1 MSIISKEIDVRL
13 NGYVVDYYEKLGYE
27 IPRIR
32 KNNKWVVQQDA
43 TITVKVSDL
52 PESSNLNVDVQCD
65 CTECNKIKSISLS
78 NYKKNIERNGMY
90 LCTRDTKHRDFL
102 NGYTLEN
109 IIDSLKGFYNKNNRF
124 PKYYEYTEENGFSF
138 TYSKMMRILNKNNTT
153 LNEELSKIDCFKV
166 SQYNEK
172 YYDKYLERL
181 KNIVDLNPQLGS
193 NLSYLSRDDYCKK
206 YEVPNIRWF
215 IEHCPDKS
223 VNNIE
228 TFKIWAGFY
237 TKHMLKE
244 QCSEIILNMAKQY
257 DRPLMYDD
265 FRGHKYGQVTIQMIK
280 EHWGSLNKMKQ
291 DLGLEIIQESM
302 MDKHLSKEDFDAT
315 LRDIRKYVE
324 DDNRDFITT
333 EEIDLNN
340 QWNNSQSLRRYAKD
354 YYSMSLTDILLKNN
368 VRLGKQGQGINFDFP
383 DGEHVT
389 SQFEYMFSKYLKDY
403 GLKYNVDY
411 FRDVRYSTF
420 IPEYKNN
427 MNCDYVIHI
436 NDKIIYVEIAGI
448 IEAYKEWY
456 YKNKPITNSNRKEK
470 YRQKLTEKEE
480 MLKSHN
486 LIYFILFPCDLTKDN
501 FKNILENGSLE
512 LKKNIEKFMKNNI
525 DWVKIRELGELKYS
539 DDIKWGRNVI
549 NYEEAV

>member
-1 MSIISKEIDVRL
+1 MNRMQPRKFDKEKYDYYVKEYIRKSEELGRPISHANLRKYPYNLPDGRWYIDNCPDNSVNSWSDFVDWCGFVAPYKHPSKEKMI
-13 NGYVVDYYEKLGYE
+13 KLIYKLQDE
-27 IPRIR
+27 I
-32 KNNKWVVQQDA
+32 
-43 TITVKVSDL
+43 
-52 PESSNLNVDVQCD
+52 
-65 CTECNKIKSISLS
+65 
-78 NYKKNIERNGMY
+78 G
-90 LCTRDTKHRDFL
+90 
-102 NGYTLEN
+102 
-109 IIDSLKGFYNKNNRF
+109 
-124 PKYYEYTEENGFSF
+124 
-138 TYSKMMRILNKNNTT
+138 
-153 LNEELSKIDCFKV
+153 
-166 SQYNEK
+166 
-172 YYDKYLERL
+172 
-181 KNIVDLNPQLGS
+181 
-193 NLSYLSRDDYCKK
+193 
-206 YEVPNIRWF
+206 
-215 IEHCPDKS
+215 
-223 VNNIE
+223 
-228 TFKIWAGFY
+228 
-237 TKHMLKE
+237 
-244 QCSEIILNMAKQY
+244 
-257 DRPLMYDD
+257 RPLMYDD
-265 FRGHKYGQVTIQMIK
+265 FRGRGCYHPPIQIIREYWGTINNMKK
-280 EHWGSLNKMKQ
+280 E
-291 DLGLEIIQESM
+291 LGLEIIQESM
-302 MDKHLSKEDFDAT
+302 NDRHLSKEDFDAM

-354 YYSMSLTDILLKNN
+354 YYNMSLTDILLKNN

-470 YRQKLTEKEE
+470 YRQKLMEKED
-480 MLKSHN
+480 MLKTHN

>member
-1 MSIISKEIDVRL
+1 MSRMQPRKFDKEKYDYYVKEYIRKSEELGRPISHANLRKDPYNLPDARWYIDNCPDNNVNSWSDFVDWCGFVAPYKHPSKEKMI
-13 NGYVVDYYEKLGYE
+13 KLIYKLQDE
-27 IPRIR
+27 I
-32 KNNKWVVQQDA
+32 
-43 TITVKVSDL
+43 
-52 PESSNLNVDVQCD
+52 
-65 CTECNKIKSISLS
+65 
-78 NYKKNIERNGMY
+78 G
-90 LCTRDTKHRDFL
+90 
-102 NGYTLEN
+102 
-109 IIDSLKGFYNKNNRF
+109 
-124 PKYYEYTEENGFSF
+124 
-138 TYSKMMRILNKNNTT
+138 
-153 LNEELSKIDCFKV
+153 
-166 SQYNEK
+166 
-172 YYDKYLERL
+172 
-181 KNIVDLNPQLGS
+181 
-193 NLSYLSRDDYCKK
+193 
-206 YEVPNIRWF
+206 
-215 IEHCPDKS
+215 
-223 VNNIE
+223 
-228 TFKIWAGFY
+228 
-237 TKHMLKE
+237 
-244 QCSEIILNMAKQY
+244 
-257 DRPLMYDD
+257 RPLMYDD
-265 FRGHKYGQVTIQMIK
+265 FRGRGCYHPPIQIIREYWGTI
-280 EHWGSLNKMKQ
+280 NNMKNE
-291 DLGLEIIQESM
+291 LGLEIVQESM
-302 MDKHLSKEDFDAT
+302 IDKHLSQSQFNDM
-315 LRDIRKYVE
+315 LSDICNYILK
-324 DDNRDFITT
+324 DNRNFITT
-333 EEIDLNN
+333 KEIDENN
-340 QWNNSQSLRRYAKD
+340 RWNDSQTLRRYAKQ
-354 YYSMSLTDILLKNN
+354 YYNKTLAEIFSERGI
-368 VRLGKQGQGINFDFP
+368 RLGKQGQGINFDFP

-539 DDIKWGRNVI
+539 DDIKWGRSVI

>member
-1 MSIISKEIDVRL
+1 MKMRSFDKEK
-13 NGYVVDYYEKLGYE
+13 YDYYVDEY
-27 IPRIR
+27 IR
-32 KNNKWVVQQDA
+32 K
-43 TITVKVSDL
+43 S
-52 PESSNLNVDVQCD
+52 
-65 CTECNKIKSISLS
+65 
-78 NYKKNIERNGMY
+78 
-90 LCTRDTKHRDFL
+90 
-102 NGYTLEN
+102 
-109 IIDSLKGFYNKNNRF
+109 
-124 PKYYEYTEENGFSF
+124 EENGIPIS
-138 TYSKMMRILNKNNTT
+138 YNK
-153 LNEELSKIDCFKV
+153 L
-166 SQYNEK
+166 
-172 YYDKYLERL
+172 RL
-181 KNIVDLNPQLGS
+181 PQFNLPDARWYVDN
-193 NLSYLSRDDYCKK
+193 
-206 YEVPNIRWF
+206 
-215 IEHCPDKS
+215 CPDENIKS
-223 VNNIE
+223 WSDFVN
-228 TFKIWAGFY
+228 WCGFH
-237 TKHMLKE
+237 TRGVKLPKE
-244 QCSEIILNMAKQY
+244 KAINLIYKMQEEI

-265 FRGHKYGQVTIQMIK
+265 FRGKGCYKVPIEYIRKTWGTI
-280 EHWGSLNKMKQ
+280 NKMKEE
-291 DLGLEIIQESM
+291 LGLEIIQESM
-302 MDKHLSKEDFDAT
+302 IDRQPSSKEELDNMII
-315 LRDIRKYVE
+315 DICNFVHNE
-324 DDNRDFITT
+324 NRNFITT
-333 EEIDLNN
+333 REINSNSDWVSANSLQKASKKFYNLKLQDLLGKYGV
-340 QWNNSQSLRRYAKD
+340 S
-354 YYSMSLTDILLKNN
+354 
-368 VRLGKQGQGINFDFP
+368 LGKQGQGINFDFS

-411 FRDVRYSTF
+411 FRDVKYSTF

-436 NDKIIYVEIAGI
+436 NGKIIYVEIAGI

>member
-1 MSIISKEIDVRL
+1 MNRMQPRKFDKEK
-13 NGYVVDYYEKLGYE
+13 YDYYVKEY
-27 IPRIR
+27 IR
-32 KNNKWVVQQDA
+32 K
-43 TITVKVSDL
+43 S
-52 PESSNLNVDVQCD
+52 
-65 CTECNKIKSISLS
+65 
-78 NYKKNIERNGMY
+78 
-90 LCTRDTKHRDFL
+90 
-102 NGYTLEN
+102 
-109 IIDSLKGFYNKNNRF
+109 
-124 PKYYEYTEENGFSF
+124 
-138 TYSKMMRILNKNNTT
+138 
-153 LNEELSKIDCFKV
+153 EELGRPISHANLRKEPYNLPDGRWYID
-166 SQYNEK
+166 N
-172 YYDKYLERL
+172 
-181 KNIVDLNPQLGS
+181 
-193 NLSYLSRDDYCKK
+193 
-206 YEVPNIRWF
+206 
-215 IEHCPDKS
+215 CPDNN
-223 VNNIE
+223 VNSWSDFVDWCGFVVRGKKPTKEKMVALIYRLQEE
-228 TFKIWAGFY
+228 T
-237 TKHMLKE
+237 
-244 QCSEIILNMAKQY
+244 
-257 DRPLMYDD
+257 DRPLIYDD
-265 FRGHKYGQVTIQMIK
+265 FRGIGCYHPSLKFIREYWGTINNMKK
-280 EHWGSLNKMKQ
+280 E
-291 DLGLEIIQESM
+291 LGLEIVQESM
-302 MDKHLSKEDFDAT
+302 MDKHLSKEDFDAM
-315 LRDIRKYVE
+315 LLDIRRYVE

-354 YYSMSLTDILLKNN
+354 YYNMSLTDILLKNN

-512 LKKNIEKFMKNNI
+512 LKKNIEEFMKNNI
-525 DWVKIRELGELKYS
+525 NWVRIRELGELKYS

>member
-1 MSIISKEIDVRL
+1 MGIVSKEIDVRL

-32 KNNKWVVQQDA
+32 KNNKWIVPQDA

-90 LCTRDTKHRDFL
+90 LCTHDTKHRDFL

-109 IIDSLKGFYNKNNRF
+109 VIDALTDFYNKNNRF

-138 TYSKMMRILNKNNTT
+138 TYTKMLRILNENNTT
-153 LNEELSKIDCFKV
+153 LNDELSKIDCFKI

-172 YYDKYLERL
+172 YYDKYLEHLTNIIKSNPRL
-181 KNIVDLNPQLGS
+181 GN
-193 NLSYLSRDDYCKK
+193 NLSYLSREDYCQK

-215 IEHCPDKS
+215 IKHCPDES

-228 TFKIWAGFY
+228 TFKIWAGFH
-237 TKHMLKE
+237 TKHMSKE

-257 DRPLMYDD
+257 TRPLMYDD
-265 FRGHKYGQVTIQMIK
+265 FRGHQYGQVNIQMIK

-302 MDKHLSKEDFDAT
+302 IDKHLSKDDFDAM
-315 LRDIRKYVE
+315 LLDIRRYVE

-333 EEIDLNN
+333 EEIDSNK
-340 QWNNSQSLRRYAKD
+340 QWNNSQSLRRYSKD
-354 YYSMSLTDILLKNN
+354 YYNMSLTDILLKNN

-470 YRQKLTEKEE
+470 YRQKLMEKEE

-501 FKNILENGSLE
+501 FKNILEDGSLE
-512 LKKNIEKFMKNNI
+512 LKKNIEKFIKNNI
-525 DWVKIRELGELKYS
+525 DWIKIREIGELKYS

-549 NYEEAV
+549 NY

>member
-1 MSIISKEIDVRL
+1 MGIISKEIDVRL
-13 NGYVVDYYEKLGYE
+13 NGYVIAYYEKLGYE
-27 IPRIR
+27 IPRVR
-32 KNNKWVVQQDA
+32 KNNKWIVPQDA

-65 CTECNKIKSISLS
+65 CTECKKIKSISLG

-90 LCTRDTKHRDFL
+90 LCTHDTKHRDFL

-109 IIDSLKGFYNKNNRF
+109 VINTLNNFYNKNNRF

-138 TYSKMMRILNKNNTT
+138 SYSKMTRILNENNTT

-172 YYDKYLERL
+172 YYDEYLERL
-181 KNIVDLNPQLGS
+181 KKIVELNPQLLS
-193 NLSYLSRDDYCKK
+193 NLSYLSREDSCEK

-228 TFKIWAGFY
+228 TFKIWAGFN
-237 TKHMLKE
+237 TKHISKE

-257 DRPLMYDD
+257 NRPLMYDD
-265 FRGHKYGQVTIQMIK
+265 FRGHQYRQVNIQMIK
-280 EHWGSLNKMKQ
+280 KYWGSLNKMKQ

-302 MDKHLSKEDFDAT
+302 IDKHLSKDDFDAM
-315 LRDIRKYVE
+315 LLDIRKYVQN
-324 DDNRDFITT
+324 DNRDFITT
-333 EEIDLNN
+333 EEIDSNK

-354 YYSMSLTDILLKNN
+354 YYNMSLTDILLKNN

-389 SQFEYMFSKYLKDY
+389 SQFEYMFSKYLRDY
-403 GLKYNVDY
+403 GLKYNDDY
-411 FRDVRYSTF
+411 FRDIKYSTF

-436 NDKIIYVEIAGI
+436 NDKIIYIEIAGI

-470 YRQKLTEKEE
+470 YRQKLMEKEK

-501 FKNILENGSLE
+501 FKNILENSSLE

>member
-1 MSIISKEIDVRL
+1 MGIISKKIDVRL

-32 KNNKWVVQQDA
+32 KNNKWIVPQDA

-90 LCTRDTKHRDFL
+90 LCTNDTKHRDFL

-109 IIDSLKGFYNKNNRF
+109 VIEALKGFYNKNNRF
-124 PKYYEYTEENGFSF
+124 PKYYEYTEKNGFSF
-138 TYSKMMRILNKNNTT
+138 TYSKMMRILNENNTT

-181 KNIVDLNPQLGS
+181 KNIVELNPQLGS
-193 NLSYLSRDDYCKK
+193 NLSYFSRENYCKK

-215 IEHCPDKS
+215 IEHCPDKL

-280 EHWGSLNKMKQ
+280 EHWGSLNRMKQ
-291 DLGLEIIQESM
+291 DLGLEIVQESM
-302 MDKHLSKEDFDAT
+302 MDKHLSKEDFDT
-315 LRDIRKYVE
+315 MLLDIRKYVE

-354 YYSMSLTDILLKNN
+354 YYNMSLTDILLKNN

-470 YRQKLTEKEE
+470 YRQKLMEKED
-480 MLKSHN
+480 MLKTHN

-501 FKNILENGSLE
+501 FKNILESGSLE

-525 DWVKIRELGELKYS
+525 DWEKIRELGELKYS